1 MKRKLSKIIIMLI
14 LMLSLILGT
23 TYAYTQSG
31 LALGIKAALKLG
43 EGESEQTEL
52 NYAITIGKIT
62 LEYANLPENIMQKV
76 TIPVTTENIPA
87 NTVINVK
94 LVKEGLDIDTEEYTI
109 EGNTI
114 NNNSATI
121 ILNLGNELEAGEYYV
136 ELSYVEKVIDET
148 TGEIVSAVQKA
159 SSNTTFTI
167 SQLEVKSIHIEDEI
181 FYMNKG
187 ESQQLTYTVVPKG
200 IKDSDL
206 LFESE
211 NENVA
216 IIEEGGAVRATGR
229 GITSVKILSKDR
241 KIVDTCQVSVTEKA
255 IEITE
260 FKTIPE
266 VLVQGEEQ
274 EINVKVTLED
284 YEIGSVLD
292 VFILKNGEYVT
303 NLFEIYGNEV
313 NSDNLDII
321 IKPIDIHTISSGT
334 YTIQITY
341 NEEPI
346 EEENTE
352 KQTRTFNVTSKYP
365 VTGIVGEENVI
376 YMTPNSQRTLQLS
389 IVPENASNVNLV
401 YNVEKSEIAEIDSLG
416 RITSKNM
423 GITQVN
429 VYSEEN
435 PQISRIIE
443 LRVIDLVE
451 SEEYTV
457 DLEKGII
464 KDIPVNTNMEDF
476 LSNIQVAGDYEIYTA
491 EEFSK
496 MQEQENYN
504 STENEN
510 SNRIED
516 EEVEVLVKTGMV
528 LLVNGN
534 KIELVVRGDTNGD
547 GIFDI
552 VDLSRTVLHIVE
564 KSKLEGTY
572 KMAADVRVDEELK
585 EGEDEIDIMDLAQM
599 VLALVGKQ
607 NL

>member
-1 MKRKLSKIIIMLI
+1 
-14 LMLSLILGT
+14 
-23 TYAYTQSG
+23 
-31 LALGIKAALKLG
+31 
-43 EGESEQTEL
+43 
-52 NYAITIGKIT
+52 
-62 LEYANLPENIMQKV
+62 
-76 TIPVTTENIPA
+76 
-87 NTVINVK
+87 
-94 LVKEGLDIDTEEYTI
+94 
-109 EGNTI
+109 
-114 NNNSATI
+114 
-121 ILNLGNELEAGEYYV
+121 
-136 ELSYVEKVIDET
+136 
-148 TGEIVSAVQKA
+148 
-159 SSNTTFTI
+159 
-167 SQLEVKSIHIEDEI
+167 
-181 FYMNKG
+181 
-187 ESQQLTYTVVPKG
+187 
-200 IKDSDL
+200 
-206 LFESE
+206 
-211 NENVA
+211 
-216 IIEEGGAVRATGR
+216 
-229 GITSVKILSKDR
+229 
-241 KIVDTCQVSVTEKA
+241 
-255 IEITE
+255 
-260 FKTIPE
+260 
-266 VLVQGEEQ
+266 
-274 EINVKVTLED
+274 
-284 YEIGSVLD
+284 
-292 VFILKNGEYVT
+292 
-303 NLFEIYGNEV
+303 
-313 NSDNLDII
+313 
-321 IKPIDIHTISSGT
+321 
-334 YTIQITY
+334 
-341 NEEPI
+341 
-346 EEENTE
+346 
-352 KQTRTFNVTSKYP
+352 
-365 VTGIVGEENVI
+365 
-376 YMTPNSQRTLQLS
+376 MTPNSQRTLQLS

>member
-43 EGESEQTEL
+43 EGESGQAEV
-52 NYAITIGKIT
+52 NYSMTIGQIT

-136 ELSYVEKVIDET
+136 ELSYVEKVIDEI

-167 SQLEVKSIHIEDEI
+167 SQLEVKSIHIKDGI